1 MKRMV
6 IQLIFTVVMLPALS
20 AAADLTIAEHASAER
35 IAVATCA
42 GCHGAS
48 GVSTLPKFPVLAA
61 QQANYLASQL
71 KAFKSRTRGDP
82 DALAFMWG
90 IAASLDDAQIA
101 NLAKYYSA
109 LRARSGTG
117 GAPDRAAMARG
128 QEIFEHGIDA
138 QEVPACNSCHGASGE
153 GKIEG
158 PRLAGQHSQYFL
170 AQMRSFQLG
179 SREAAS
185 MHEVAIGLK
194 PANLA
199 DLAAYVAS
207 R

>member
-1 MKRMV
+1 MKRIVVQV
-6 IQLIFTVVMLPALS
+6 IVIVAMLPALS
-20 AAADLTIAEHASAER
+20 AAADLNFAAHLAAER
-35 IAVATCA
+35 IAVGTCA

-48 GVSTLPKFPVLAA
+48 GVSTLPKFPVLAG
-61 QQANYLASQL
+61 QQAAYLASQL

-90 IAASLDDAQIA
+90 IAASLDDAQISE
-101 NLAKYYSA
+101 LAKYYASQ
-109 LRARSGTG
+109 RAHNGTE
-117 GAPDRAAMARG
+117 AADRAAITRG
-128 QEIFEHGIDA
+128 QEIFDHGIDS
-138 QEVPACNSCHGASGE
+138 QEVPACNSCHGAKGE
-153 GKIEG
+153 GRMEG

-170 AQMRSFQLG
+170 TQMRSFQLG
-179 SREAAS
+179 LRDAAS

-194 PANLA
+194 PSNLA

>member
-1 MKRMV
+1 MKRIV
-6 IQLIFTVVMLPALS
+6 IQMVAIVVMLPALS
-20 AAADLTIAEHASAER
+20 AAADLNIAEHASTER
-35 IAVATCA
+35 IAVGTCA

-101 NLAKYYSA
+101 DLAKYYA
-109 LRARSGTG
+109 AQRAHSGSG
-117 GAPDRAAMARG
+117 SAPDRAAMQRG
-128 QEIFEHGIDA
+128 QAIFENGIDS
-138 QEVPACNSCHGASGE
+138 QEVPACNSCHGATGE
-153 GKIEG
+153 GKTEG
-158 PRLAGQHSQYFL
+158 PRLAGQHTQYFL

-179 SREAAS
+179 LRDAAS

-194 PANLA
+194 PSNLA

>member
-1 MKRMV
+1 MKRTI
-6 IQLIFTVVMLPALS
+6 IQAIAVAVTLPAL
-20 AAADLTIAEHASAER
+20 AAATDVNIAAHSSAER
-35 IAVATCA
+35 IAVGTCA

-61 QQANYLASQL
+61 QQADYIASQL

-90 IAASLDDAQIA
+90 IAASLDDSQIA
-101 NLAKYYSA
+101 DLAQYYSSR
-109 LRARSGTG
+109 RAPSGT
-117 GAPDRAAMARG
+117 AADRAAMARG
-128 QEIFEHGIDA
+128 KEIFEHGIDA

-153 GKIEG
+153 GKMEG

-170 AQMRSFQLG
+170 AQMRSFQSGL
-179 SREAAS
+179 RDAAS
-185 MHEVAIGLK
+185 MRAVATGLK
-194 PANLA
+194 PSNIA

>member
-1 MKRMV
+1 MKRIVQIMA
-6 IQLIFTVVMLPALS
+6 IVVMLPALS
-20 AAADLTIAEHASAER
+20 AAADLNVAAHSSTER
-35 IAVATCA
+35 IAVGTCA
-42 GCHGAS
+42 GCHGVS
-48 GVSTLPKFPVLAA
+48 GVSTQPKFPVLAA
-61 QQANYLASQL
+61 QQASYLASQL
-71 KAFKSRTRGDP
+71 KAFKTRTRGDP

-101 NLAKYYSA
+101 DLAKYYASQ
-109 LRARSGTG
+109 RAHSGTES
-117 GAPDRAAMARG
+117 APDRAAMARG
-128 QEIFEHGIDA
+128 REIFEKGIDS
-138 QEVPACNSCHGASGE
+138 QEVPACNACHGASGE
-153 GKIEG
+153 GKMEG

-179 SREAAS
+179 LRDAAS
-185 MHEVAIGLK
+185 MHEIAMGLK